1 MIANDNTDKP
11 TTPDENRLG
20 ESTESGV
27 RVEPSVAGIGESRSG
42 RLGYDGG
49 KTENNASES
58 AHRSDTASLRESI
71 AQQLVDPLSELRV
84 FRPSNDADIEETVKF
99 VRQAITF
106 SDEAVSSSENNIRSY
121 LRAIEDNI
129 DQSISF
135 CDNCIRGCFGRI
147 CDKADELFSKCE
159 SKIRKRI
166 DENIAN
172 SYYFTFQFFGPPP
185 STEQV
190 LSELGLV
197 TEKPTNDNTNITL
210 EGSASGKPNCPPGF
224 EPFWN
229 GQEQRWICVPVCPP
243 DHIRDIQTGACVP
256 FVKPE
261 PIEPPPKPPACPVEY
276 PPTPGTGG
284 TPSPT
289 PQPPEPP
296 CPPPPDLICPP
307 GQIPAFVN
315 GKWKCVPIDQ
325 QPGIGKPRDE
335 TNTVCFTEERKE
347 PCLEWHNTSFLEFAF
362 PNWNQ
367 ANICDVLNA
376 IKTRSE
382 IYQGKLSEIIPWKFD
397 TTDDKWVVPPE
408 VHEVLQGV
416 PSPIRAAIL
425 GVGGVLVGVV
435 DLLMPVI
442 PKIADCDMA
451 LLVPIQ
457 IIDGLLDL
465 IEKYTG
471 LKCNALTNSI
481 QYLLNYICPNQLPS
495 QGEINQL
502 YYSQQI
508 SESTWQCLTRAI
520 GNYDY
525 WQKLIR
531 DSNRPQLT
539 PDELSVAYFRGLITK
554 EQFEN
559 ELVSRYGLPADV
571 AKNYEKLKITL
582 PGIGDLIRFMVRDVE
597 DEAVYKTYKYDEGFN
612 DKFKGNVELWSKFL
626 GVPREVFLYYWRA
639 HWELPSPTQLY
650 EMLRRLRSDSVD
662 PEARALA
669 VTKKQVADAL
679 AANDIPEFWRDRL
692 MAISYLPMT
701 LSDAKIAYI
710 EGAIDETTFKSLIK
724 DSGRNDQHTQWIFEL
739 AERQKSRRIMNAIGG
754 FSAKKVTDWFK
765 LGAIDDAMARRLYA
779 DAGLTEELAEKAL
792 RIAKTAIRTERIES
806 RIKIIKKRYLVGD
819 LSPDQARALL
829 IKIGAEL
836 NRVNELIED
845 WELEIQIRSKQVA
858 AGVLCSWYYRK
869 LITEDEYAIRLRRI
883 GYQPADVERIITE
896 CAVSSAEKA
905 FDRKVKTK
913 RGLKALQE
921 KPKPPSNG
929 KQPK

>member
-1 MIANDNTDKP
+1 MITNDNTDKS

-20 ESTESGV
+20 QPTESGL
-27 RVEPSVAGIGESRSG
+27 RIESSVAGIGESRSG
-42 RLGYDGG
+42 GVGYDRG
-49 KTENNASES
+49 KTENITSES
-58 AHRSDTASLRESI
+58 PDRSDIASVRESI
-71 AQQLVDPLSELRV
+71 SQQLIDPLSELRV
-84 FRPSNDADIEETVKF
+84 FRPSHDADIEETVKF
-99 VRQAITF
+99 VRQTITL
-106 SDEAVSSSENNIRSY
+106 SDETVKHSENNIRNY
-121 LRAIEDNI
+121 LRSIEDNI
-129 DQSISF
+129 DQSIGF

-147 CDKADELFSKCE
+147 CDKADEVFSKCE

-185 STEQV
+185 TTEQV
-190 LSELGLV
+190 LSELGL
-197 TEKPTNDNTNITL
+197 TTDQPTNDNSNITL
-210 EGSASGKPNCPPGF
+210 DSSASVKPKCPPGF
-224 EPFWN
+224 EPIWN
-229 GQEQRWICVPVCPP
+229 GQEQRWLCVPVCPP
-243 DHIRDIQTGACVP
+243 GHIRDIQTGSCYP

-261 PIEPPPKPPACPVEY
+261 PIESPPKPPACPVEY
-276 PPTPGTGG
+276 PPTPGTGEG
-284 TPSPT
+284 TSPT
-289 PQPPEPP
+289 PQQPEPP
-296 CPPPPDLICPP
+296 CPPPSDLVCPP
-307 GQIPAFVN
+307 GQIPAFVD

-325 QPGIGKPRDE
+325 QPGIGEPKDGN
-335 TNTVCFTEERKE
+335 NTVCFTEERKE
-347 PCLEWHNTSFLEFAF
+347 PCLAWHTTSFLEFAF

-367 ANICDVLNA
+367 HNICDVLDA
-376 IKTRSE
+376 IKTRSK
-382 IYQGKLSEIIPWKFD
+382 IYQGQLSEIIPWKFD
-397 TTDDKWVVPPE
+397 SVDNKWVVPPE
-408 VHEVLQGV
+408 IHNALKGV
-416 PSPIRAAIL
+416 PFPVRAAIL

-435 DLLMPVI
+435 DLLMPII

-471 LKCNALTNSI
+471 LRSNALSSSI
-481 QYLLNYICPNQLPS
+481 QYLINYICPNQLPS

-502 YYSQQI
+502 YYSQRI
-508 SESTWQCLTRAI
+508 SESTWRCLTRAI

-531 DSNRPQLT
+531 DVNKPQLT
-539 PDELSVAYFRGLITK
+539 PDELAVAYFRGLITRD
-554 EQFEN
+554 QLQD
-559 ELVSRYGLPADV
+559 ELVERYGFSNEV
-571 AKNYEKLKITL
+571 AKNYDKLKVAF

-597 DEAVYKTYKYDEGFN
+597 DENVYKTYKYDEGFN

-626 GVPREVFLYYWRA
+626 GVPKDVFLYYWRA

-710 EGAIDETTFKSLIK
+710 EGAIDEETLKSLIK

-739 AERQKSRRIMNAIGG
+739 AQRQKSRRIMSLIGG

-765 LGAIDDAMARRLYA
+765 LGAIDDAMARRLYTE
-779 DAGLTEELAEKAL
+779 AGLTEELAEKAL
-792 RIAKTAIRTERIES
+792 RIAKTAIKAERIES

-819 LSPDQARALL
+819 LSSDQARAIL

-858 AGVLCSWYYRK
+858 AGTLCSWYYRK

-883 GYQPADVERIITE
+883 GYQPADVERIIAE

-913 RGLKALQE
+913 KGLKTLLEQ
-921 KPKPPSNG
+921 PKPPSNG
-929 KQPK
+929 KKPK